1 MSADDCHECP
11 VAAAGR
17 RAFLRD
23 VGLAVVAA
31 LAAGAAGSPA
41 AALAQSVSEMA
52 PSGARGRRLVYTIPA
67 ADSVAVDSANGVI
80 LARWQDRVHAFST
93 KCPHR
98 GSKLEWRADERRVYC
113 PKHKA
118 RFQADGTHDSG
129 RRSRDLDRFDLRRQ
143 GNSLEVDTG
152 ALRRSDLDPAGWRA
166 AVVALDTS
174 VKG

>member
-1 MSADDCHECP
+1 MSAEDCGDCP
-11 VAAAGR
+11 VAAASR

-23 VGLAVVAA
+23 VGLAVAA
-31 LAAGAAGSPA
+31 TLVGAAGSPA
-41 AALAQSVSEMA
+41 TALAQAVFETI
-52 PSGARGRRLVYTIPA
+52 PSAARGRRLTYPIPA
-67 ADSVAVDSANGVI
+67 GDTVSVDSTNGVI
-80 LARWQDRVHAFST
+80 LARWQDRVYAFSA

-143 GNSLEVDTG
+143 ANSLEVDTG
-152 ALRRSDLDPAGWRA
+152 SLRRSDLDPTGWRA
-166 AVVALDTS
+166 AVVTLDTPARI
-174 VKG
+174 

>member
-1 MSADDCHECP
+1 MTADDCHECP
-11 VAAAGR
+11 VAAASR

-23 VGLAVVAA
+23 VGLAVAAA

-41 AALAQSVSEMA
+41 AALAQSVMEMT
-52 PSGARGRRLVYTIPA
+52 PSGLHGRRLVYPIPA
-67 ADSVAVDSANGVI
+67 GDSVSVDAANGVI
-80 LARWQDRVHAFST
+80 LARWQDRLYAFST

-143 GNSLEVDTG
+143 GNSVEVDTG
-152 ALRRSDLDPAGWRA
+152 SLHRSDLDPTGWRA
-166 AVVALDTS
+166 AVVALDS
-174 VKG
+174 P